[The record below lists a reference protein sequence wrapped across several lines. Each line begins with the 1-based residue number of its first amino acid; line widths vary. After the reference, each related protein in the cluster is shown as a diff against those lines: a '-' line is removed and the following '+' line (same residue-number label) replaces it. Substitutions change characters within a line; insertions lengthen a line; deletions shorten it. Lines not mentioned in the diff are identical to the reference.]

1 MSKIQK
7 FPVFKINRYL
17 KSPWTLPCHDLN
29 GRIMVLWYSCL
40 FSKHESWIGCISDL
54 SLSSGSWWWLGRKS
68 PGQGRK
74 LFHQHKTQLFS
85 LIGLEE
91 GKEEEF
97 LTKTLE
103 KMNIDSGTITQLTD
117 SFKDQ
122 DSVKTLISTFSN
134 PDKLPELLAQQTGMN
149 EDSISSFV
157 NQVKD
162 YIPRYKYKFKRKS
175 YVISFHVFSATDP
188 PNSWPP
194 SLLLWV
200 FFSSI
205 SSIKFINFDSHSVP

>member
-1 MSKIQK
+1 M
-7 FPVFKINRYL
+7 
-17 KSPWTLPCHDLN
+17 
-29 GRIMVLWYSCL
+29 
-40 FSKHESWIGCISDL
+40 
-54 SLSSGSWWWLGRKS
+54 
-68 PGQGRK
+68 
-74 LFHQHKTQLFS
+74 
-85 LIGLEE
+85 IGLEE

-188 PNSWPP
+188 PNS
-194 SLLLWV
+194 
-200 FFSSI
+200 
-205 SSIKFINFDSHSVP
+205 

>member
-1 MSKIQK
+1 MGNTHKHFSMLPRVVAVFFICCCIQ
-7 FPVFKINRYL
+7 
-17 KSPWTLPCHDLN
+17 T
-29 GRIMVLWYSCL
+29 
-40 FSKHESWIGCISDL
+40 ISASAQEADDDSAGNL
-54 SLSSGSWWWLGRKS
+54 LDKAG
-68 PGQGRK
+68 K

-162 YIPRYKYKFKRKS
+162 YIPRNG
-175 YVISFHVFSATDP
+175 SAK
-188 PNSWPP
+188 
-194 SLLLWV
+194 LLT
-200 FFSSI
+200 SI
-205 SSIKFINFDSHSVP
+205 TSVVGIFLVYLLN